1 MKKGKQLTAV
11 ILAFVLVFGLAGCTR
26 GGAEKKEDK
35 TSSSE
40 SKKNGED
47 LKVVMMPKV
56 MGMPIFESYYNSAKE
71 QADELGITL
80 DYIGPSELDA
90 SKQVNLV
97 QDLISGGDTDAL
109 LICPAD
115 GEALVPVLKEAM
127 DAGIHVYTWDDDVV
141 DESAREYFINMCSD
155 KIYGEQMGKTVG
167 EMLKGKGK
175 IGVVNGNM
183 TATSLTLKEEAL
195 QDVLKNEYPDIKVM
209 PTVYHGGDQ
218 QKAYALCQDLLTA
231 NPDLDLIAVIATP
244 GLLGAAQAVDASG
257 RNEVIVYGAEQPN
270 NIKEYIKKDGLEV
283 VGCLWDVM
291 TLGKEAVNIVY
302 SCLADG
308 KEYKEG
314 DTVEGYPESSVEG
327 TNITFNAVLEFDK
340 DTVDDYNF

>member
-35 TSSSE
+35 TSASE

-270 NIKEYIKKDGLEV
+270 NIKEYMKKDGLEV

-302 SCLADG
+302 SCLTDG